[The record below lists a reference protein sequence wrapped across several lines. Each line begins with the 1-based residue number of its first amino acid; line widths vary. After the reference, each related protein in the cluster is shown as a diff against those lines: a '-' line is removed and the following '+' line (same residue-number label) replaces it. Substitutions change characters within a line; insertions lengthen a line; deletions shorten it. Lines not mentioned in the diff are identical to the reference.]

1 MRVCDCAGGRGAGI
15 SWGGGRIFVLMLP
28 TWLLFLHSDPT
39 HILGMQ
45 GQTDIADSLNKLAGF
60 QMAWE
65 SQELAPN

>member
-1 MRVCDCAGGRGAGI
+1 
-15 SWGGGRIFVLMLP
+15 MLP